1 MNTPAITALV
11 YGALVFAG
19 GWVGYKKAGSRPS
32 LISSSLSAAVLLI
45 AAVLSLSGISA
56 GYMVAMVVALVLL
69 VFFGYR
75 LAKGGKFMPA
85 GLMVAVSLATLVV
98 LWTFRPR

>member
-1 MNTPAITALV
+1 MNTPALTALV

-32 LISSSLSAAVLLI
+32 LIASSLSASVLLF

-75 LAKGGKFMPA
+75 LAKGGKFMPV

-98 LWTFRPR
+98 LWTFRAR

>member
-45 AAVLSLSGISA
+45 AAVLSLSGLSA
-56 GYMVAMVVALVLL
+56 GNMVAMVVALVLL

>member
-56 GYMVAMVVALVLL
+56 GNMVAMVVALVLL

>member
-56 GYMVAMVVALVLL
+56 GNMVAMVVALVLL

-98 LWTFRPR
+98 LWTFRRR

>member
-1 MNTPAITALV
+1 MNTPALAALV

-32 LISSSLSAAVLLI
+32 LIASSISAAALVL
-45 AAVLSLSGISA
+45 AAALSLSGNSA
-56 GYMVAMVVALVLL
+56 GNVLAMGVALALL
-69 VFFGYR
+69 IFFGVR

-85 GLMVAVSLATLVV
+85 GMMVALSLATLVV
-98 LWTFRPR
+98 LWTCRPH

>member
-1 MNTPAITALV
+1 MNTPALTALV

-32 LISSSLSAAVLLI
+32 LISASLSAAVLLI
-45 AAVLSLSGISA
+45 AATLSFSGISA
-56 GYMVAMVVALVLL
+56 GNVLAMAVALVLL

-75 LAKGGKFMPA
+75 FAKGGKFMPA
-85 GLMVAVSLATLVV
+85 GLMTVVSLATLVV
-98 LWTFRPR
+98 LWALRSR